1 MTITIYD
8 LAAWKAKAERLEAE
22 NERLR
27 EALTE
32 ISNQAGDSYDD
43 DDENNASLLA
53 TIERLANTA
62 LQPRTE

>member
-27 EALTE
+27 AALSAIVASGANSHQNGGRYDDVVVAHTAYE
-32 ISNQAGDSYDD
+32 QAGRVLG
-43 DDENNASLLA
+43 EAG
-53 TIERLANTA
+53 
-62 LQPRTE
+62 